1 VPRSHLGCHH
11 GFRPGQLHQ
20 LEAAT
25 LVLRAGRM
33 AGMIVRAEHRLH
45 VVSPGGRQR
54 SGEIDICWFHPITN
68 RFVVAWEID
77 GQDPPDEHILGGGPK
92 DLTGNKAKFHA
103 CGADIKVQVLYS
115 LKNDISS
122 KGRSKRQQI
131 NGWLSEVDVVTDEE
145 LMAPSPEGI
154 DTWIRRLSVS
164 QP

>member
-11 GFRPGQLHQ
+11 GFRSGQLHQ

-33 AGMIVRAEHRLH
+33 AGMVVRTEHRLD
-45 VVSPGGRQR
+45 VVSPGGRHK
-54 SGEIDICWFHPITN
+54 SGEIDICWFHPSTN
-68 RFVVAWEID
+68 RLLVAWEID

-92 DLTGNKAKFHA
+92 DLTGNKAKLAA

-115 LKNDISS
+115 LKNDISP

-131 NGWLSEVDVVTDEE
+131 SGWLPGVDVVTDED
-145 LMAPSPEGI
+145 LMSPSPDGI
-154 DTWIRRLSVS
+154 DKLINALRARN
-164 QP
+164 P